1 MGIIRLVQIALV
13 ILLVW
18 MGIKAVKRFLAKD
31 ADPRRVGR
39 KAAPGEVMDVMVQ
52 DPQCGTYLPK
62 QEAFSAWIDGQERF
76 FCSKECRDAFKAGQN
91 KKAGKA

>member
-18 MGIKAVKRFLAKD
+18 IGIKAIKRFLAKD
-31 ADPRRVGR
+31 AEPRRVR
-39 KAAPGEVMDVMVQ
+39 RNAAPGEVMDVMVQ

-62 QEAFSAWIDGQERF
+62 QEAHTAWVDGKEQY
-76 FCSKECRDAFKAGQN
+76 FCSRECRDAYKAGQPR
-91 KKAGKA
+91 KAGKA